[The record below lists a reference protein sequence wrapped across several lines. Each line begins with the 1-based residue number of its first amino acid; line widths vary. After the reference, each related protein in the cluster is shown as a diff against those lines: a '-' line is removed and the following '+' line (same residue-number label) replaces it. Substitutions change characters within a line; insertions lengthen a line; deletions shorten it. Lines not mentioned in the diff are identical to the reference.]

1 MPPDGDHRDDE
12 DDLEANMVLRAE
24 VPHGLDEFQAQENAE
39 HASEGRVHDRLQL
52 ASIAY
57 LSHALA
63 GVSDEEDP
71 HLKRREA
78 HAHDEEQEQRDHDDR
93 FEEVEELV
101 RGMEG
106 SVRHLSGWPCSLFA
120 APGVVKETMAYRKAP
135 SRHEGE
141 ESLLPFG
148 RTNACSVGDQ
158 RVLLPRGFDVGARQE

>member
-63 GVSDEEDP
+63 GVSDEQDP

-78 HAHDEEQEQRDHDDR
+78 HAHDEEQEQRDDDDR

-120 APGVVKETMAYRKAP
+120 APGVVKDTMTCR
-135 SRHEGE
+135 
-141 ESLLPFG
+141 
-148 RTNACSVGDQ
+148 
-158 RVLLPRGFDVGARQE
+158 VGAGNAKGRNRSSPSGEPVLVR